1 MKASIRFV
9 RTARSFRTVCKMIS
23 RGFILSSLLLF
34 CSQVLAIVDG
44 HEYPFDNQ
52 KDAERFALLAE
63 ELRCPK
69 CQNQNLADSNAPI
82 AKDLRNKV
90 YEQIQ
95 AGQSNEEIVQYLV
108 DRYGDFVR
116 YKPAFKSYTLV
127 LWLSPVVLFIIAL
140 IVFIR
145 LGRGK
150 KVAAPLTEEELEKLN
165 QLKQQAQEK

>member
-1 MKASIRFV
+1 MKSYLMV
-9 RTARSFRTVCKMIS
+9 
-23 RGFILSSLLLF
+23 LSLLLF
-34 CSQVLAIVDG
+34 SSLSLALVDG

-52 KDAERFALLAE
+52 TDKERFAQLAE

-95 AGQSNEEIVQYLV
+95 AGQSDEEIVQYLV

-127 LWLSPVVLFIIAL
+127 LWLSPVVLFVIAI
-140 IVFIR
+140 IVFVR
-145 LGRGK
+145 LGRNK
-150 KVAAPLTEEELEKLN
+150 EKAAPLTEEELKKLAA
-165 QLKQQAQEK
+165 LKKQASDK

>member
-9 RTARSFRTVCKMIS
+9 RTARNISKMIS
-23 RGFILSSLLLF
+23 SGFILASLLLI
-34 CSQVLAIVDG
+34 CSQAMAVVDG

-52 KDAERFALLAE
+52 KDADRFAVLAE

>member
-1 MKASIRFV
+1 MKAYIIA
-9 RTARSFRTVCKMIS
+9 TA
-23 RGFILSSLLLF
+23 LLLF
-34 CSQVLAIVDG
+34 SALASAIVDG
-44 HEYPFDNQ
+44 HQYPFDNQ
-52 KDAERFALLAE
+52 HDADRFAQLAE

-82 AKDLRNKV
+82 AQDLRNKV

-95 AGQSNEEIVQYLV
+95 AGQSDEEIVQYLV

-127 LWLSPVVLFIIAL
+127 LWLSPVVLFLIAL

-145 LGRGK
+145 MGRGK
-150 KVAAPLTEEELEKLN
+150 KTAAPLSEDELEKLR
-165 QLKQQAQEK
+165 QLKQQAEEK

>member
-1 MKASIRFV
+1 MMKASIRSIRKIVSSTLMLF
-9 RTARSFRTVCKMIS
+9 
-23 RGFILSSLLLF
+23 SLLLI
-34 CSQVLAIVDG
+34 CSQAMAVVDG

-52 KDAERFALLAE
+52 KDADRFAVLAE

>member
-9 RTARSFRTVCKMIS
+9 RTVRKIVSSTLMLF
-23 RGFILSSLLLF
+23 SLLLI
-34 CSQVLAIVDG
+34 CSQAMAVVDG

-52 KDAERFALLAE
+52 RDADRFAVLAE